1 MTDVMIA
8 PSILSA
14 DFSKMGEE
22 VRRAEDSGAD
32 ILHVDVMDGNFV
44 PNITFGAKMVED
56 IRPHTKLPI
65 DVHMMVSEP
74 SFYAEK
80 FVRAGADYI
89 TFHIEAEKNARPLLE
104 KIKSLNAKCGIVVS
118 PDTPVSAIEDV
129 LDICDM
135 VLVMSVY
142 PGFGG
147 QKFIEKTLD
156 KVRKLKE
163 IKLEKDLNYLIEI
176 DGGVNTKTVKSIIDA
191 GAEVLVAGSAVYNGS
206 DMKKNIAALKNS
218 KTKEE

>member
-1 MTDVMIA
+1 MAKVMIA

-22 VRRAEDSGAD
+22 VIRAERCGAD

-44 PNITFGAKMVED
+44 PNITFGVKMVED
-56 IRPHTKLPI
+56 IRPHTTLPI
-65 DVHMMVSEP
+65 DVHMMVQDP

-80 FVRAGADYI
+80 FVKAGADYV
-89 TFHIEAEKNARPLLE
+89 TFHIEAENNARPLLE
-104 KIKSLNAKCGIVVS
+104 KIKSLNAKCGIVIS
-118 PDTPVSAIEDV
+118 PDTPVSATEDV

-147 QKFIEKTLD
+147 QKFIEDSLD
-156 KVRKLKE
+156 KVKLLKKIKE
-163 IKLEKDLNYLIEI
+163 ERGLSYLIEI
-176 DGGVNTKTVKSIIDA
+176 DGGVNKSTVSRIKNA
-191 GAEVLVAGSAVYNGS
+191 GAEVLVAGSAVYNDG
-206 DMKKNIAALKNS
+206 DMKENIAVLKS
-218 KTKEE
+218 L

>member
-1 MTDVMIA
+1 MAKVMIA

-22 VRRAEDSGAD
+22 VIRAEKSGAD
-32 ILHVDVMDGNFV
+32 VLHVDVMDGNFV
-44 PNITFGAKMVED
+44 PNITFGVKMVED
-56 IRPHTKLPI
+56 IRPHTTLPI
-65 DVHMMVSEP
+65 DVHMMVQDP

-80 FVRAGADYI
+80 FVKAGADYV
-89 TFHIEAEKNARPLLE
+89 TFHIEAENNARPLLE
-104 KIKSLNAKCGIVVS
+104 KIKSLNAKCGIVIS

-147 QKFIEKTLD
+147 QKFIEDSLD
-156 KVRKLKE
+156 KVKLLKKIKE
-163 IKLEKDLNYLIEI
+163 DRGLSYLIEI
-176 DGGVNTKTVKSIIDA
+176 DGGVNKSTVSRIKNA
-191 GAEVLVAGSAVYNGS
+191 GAEVLVAGSAVYNDG
-206 DMKKNIAALKNS
+206 DMKENIAVLKS
-218 KTKEE
+218 L

>member
-1 MTDVMIA
+1 MAKVMIA

-22 VRRAEDSGAD
+22 VIRAEKSGAD
-32 ILHVDVMDGNFV
+32 VLHVDVMDGNFV
-44 PNITFGAKMVED
+44 PNITFGVKMVED
-56 IRPHTKLPI
+56 IRPHTTLPI
-65 DVHMMVSEP
+65 DVHMMVQDP

-80 FVRAGADYI
+80 FVKAGADYV
-89 TFHIEAEKNARPLLE
+89 TFHIEAESNARPLLE
-104 KIKSLNAKCGIVVS
+104 KIKSLNAKCGIVIS

-147 QKFIEKTLD
+147 QKFIEDSLD
-156 KVRKLKE
+156 KVRLLKQ
-163 IKLEKDLNYLIEI
+163 IKEERGLSYLIEI
-176 DGGVNTKTVKSIIDA
+176 DGGVNKSTVSKIKNA
-191 GAEVLVAGSAVYNGS
+191 GAEVLVAGSAVYNDG
-206 DMKKNIAALKNS
+206 DMKENIAVLKS
-218 KTKEE
+218 L

>member
-1 MTDVMIA
+1 MAKVMIA

-22 VRRAEDSGAD
+22 VICAEKSGAD
-32 ILHVDVMDGNFV
+32 VLHVDVMDGNFV
-44 PNITFGAKMVED
+44 PNITFGVKMIED
-56 IRPHTKLPI
+56 IRPHTTLPI
-65 DVHMMVSEP
+65 DVHMMVQDP

-80 FVRAGADYI
+80 FVKAGADYV
-89 TFHIEAEKNARPLLE
+89 TFHIEAENNARPLLE
-104 KIKSLNAKCGIVVS
+104 KIKSLNAKCGIVIS

-147 QKFIEKTLD
+147 QKFIEDSLD
-156 KVRKLKE
+156 KVKLLKKIKE
-163 IKLEKDLNYLIEI
+163 ERGLSYLIEI
-176 DGGVNTKTVKSIIDA
+176 DGGVNKSTVSRIKNA
-191 GAEVLVAGSAVYNGS
+191 GAEVLVAGSAVYNDG
-206 DMKKNIAALKNS
+206 DMKENIAVLKS
-218 KTKEE
+218 L